1 MKFINKL
8 TLLSGCFSMLLF
20 GGCTK
25 NYAELNENPNG
36 VAVAVPERLL
46 NPAIY
51 DVVQRNITRSHRIN
65 NELMQVFVQRSNYTE
80 IQRYI
85 IRPSESDYMWNN
97 WYLQKTNFQDM
108 YNLAEKQSA
117 VVASQSKAYM
127 AISSILDVWVSSLLT
142 DTYGDVPYSEANQ
155 GKTNNILTPKFD
167 TQKDIYQDLFKRLEN
182 ANTLLTGLS
191 ASQLLTTQQKGLDAL
206 YGSAATTTAEMDLW
220 RKFGNSLYLRLL
232 MRVSA
237 KSDAIAN
244 GKTAAAKI
252 NEVVTNPTLY
262 PIFTSNAESAILRL
276 TGLTYPLRSPFAGYT
291 NTDYNSSGS
300 LGEFFVNTLKENG
313 DPRLAL
319 WATKYDN
326 DYVGIPSGYQVGQ
339 IPAARSTLN
348 PALILEPLLG
358 NIMNYAELQFILAE
372 AALKGYIPG
381 TPKTYYDKG
390 VQAGIEHW
398 GLTMAATYLTSDAIA
413 FQENGSV
420 DQRMEQIMSQKYFT
434 LFYTDFE
441 QWFEYRRTGYP
452 TLMKGTGLANN
463 GLMPSRLY
471 YPVLVQSVNKNNY
484 LQAVANQGA
493 DDLNSKVWWQK
504 Q

>member
-1 MKFINKL
+1 MKLKKFI
-8 TLLSGCFSMLLF
+8 LLSGCLSVLLM

-46 NPAIY
+46 NPALY
-51 DVVQRNITRSHRIN
+51 DVVQRNINRSHRIN
-65 NELMQVFVQRSNYTE
+65 NELMQVFVQRSNYIE
-80 IQRYI
+80 VQRYI

-97 WYLQKTNFQDM
+97 WYLQKTNFLDM
-108 YNLAEKQSA
+108 YSIAKSNVA

-127 AISSILDVWVSSLLT
+127 AIANILDSWVSSLLT
-142 DTYGDVPYSEANQ
+142 DTYGDVPYFQANQ

-167 TQKDIYQDLFKRLEN
+167 AQKDIYQDIFRKLEE

-206 YGSAATTTAEMDLW
+206 YGAAATPTSELDMW

-244 GKTAAAKI
+244 GKTPVQKI

-262 PIFTSNAESAILRL
+262 PVFTSNAESAILRL
-276 TGLTYPLRSPFAGYT
+276 TGETFPLRSPFAGFT
-291 NTDYNSSGS
+291 TTDYNSAGS
-300 LGEFFVNTLKENG
+300 LAEFFVNTLKEFG
-313 DPRLAL
+313 DPRLPL
-319 WATKYDN
+319 WATRYDN

-339 IPAARSTLN
+339 IPPARSTYN

-381 TPKTYYDKG
+381 EPKTYYDLG
-390 VQAGIEHW
+390 VKAAIEHW
-398 GLTMAATYLTSDAIA
+398 GQTMSSTYLTSDAIA
-413 FQENGSV
+413 WETTGSV
-420 DQRMEQIMSQKYFT
+420 DQKMEQIMVQKYFT

-441 QWFEYRRTGYP
+441 QWFEYRRTGHP
-452 TLMKGTGLANN
+452 ILLPGTGLAN
-463 GLMPSRLY
+463 GGQMPSRLY
-471 YPVLVQSVNKNNY
+471 YPVLVQSVNGNNY
-484 LQAVANQGA
+484 REAVANQGP

-504 Q
+504 

>member
-1 MKFINKL
+1 MKLFKKFIL
-8 TLLSGCFSMLLF
+8 ISGCFSMLVT
-20 GGCTK
+20 GCTK

-51 DVVQRNITRSHRIN
+51 DVVQRNINRSHRIN
-65 NELMQVFVQRSNYTE
+65 NELMQVFVQRSNYIE

-85 IRPSESDYMWNN
+85 VRPSESDYMWNN
-97 WYLQKTNFQDM
+97 WYLQKTNFADM
-108 YNLAEKQSA
+108 YSLAKANVA

-127 AISSILDVWVSSLLT
+127 AIANILDVWVSSLLT

-155 GKTNNILTPKFD
+155 GKTDNILTPKFD
-167 TQKDIYQDLFKRLEN
+167 AQKDIYQDLFRKLEES
-182 ANTLLTGLS
+182 NTLLTGLAS
-191 ASQLLTTQQKGLDAL
+191 SQLLTTQQKGLDAL
-206 YGSAATTTAEMDLW
+206 YGSAASPTAELDLW

-244 GKTAAAKI
+244 GKTPVVKI

-262 PIFTSNAESAILRL
+262 PVFTSNAESAILRL

-291 NTDYNSSGS
+291 TTDYNSAGS

-319 WATKYDN
+319 WATRYDN

-339 IPAARSTLN
+339 IPPARSTLN

-381 TPKTYYDKG
+381 TAKTYYDLG
-390 VQAGIEHW
+390 VKAGIEHW
-398 GLTMAATYLTSDAIA
+398 GLTMNSTYLTSDAIA
-413 FQENGSV
+413 YQPAGSQ
-420 DQRMEQIMSQKYFT
+420 DQQMEQIMAQKYFT

-441 QWFEYRRTGYP
+441 QWFEYRRTGFP
-452 TLMKGTGLANN
+452 TLLPGTGLAN
-463 GLMPSRLY
+463 GGKMPSRLY
-471 YPVLVQSVNKNNY
+471 YPVLVQSLNRAHY
-484 LQAVANQGA
+484 QEAIANQGP